1 MYINIAKHKKLRIYQ
16 KFLKQNLSHLSYAF
30 TDFQSL
36 KNKSFEPDENAFQE
50 DIYDTQKGDIQDI
63 DDYADRLNIDPDT
76 ICKAGYSRLPNKY
89 FKLGSPFIINN
100 HIGDNSTDRI
110 CQRDYICI
118 DNRILNPVGMY
129 VFTLLT
135 DDDFIEHQLE
145 KYWYALQDHTGLALN
160 RMLSYHVSSLTILV
174 TEKTL
179 EDLINHKS
187 TTLQIERLIINK
199 DYIENLNENRK
210 SSIMD
215 ISKFKNTTSNYD
227 RANTYGIIQCREH
240 TLNKIATAYRKF
252 DPKIIN
258 TIFLPYHE
266 KVITYHAYCNQQY
279 DIERYR
285 ISSDTFDNWP
295 KTMQNPIVAYVEK
308 SDEFNNNYLDQIEDF
323 MNTVNNQLARYL
335 YRHCK
340 ITINEK
346 QQLALMTNKDNLF
359 VNKIIHKINKYPDLL
374 LNKLT
379 IPSILIKN
387 NLVKSCNRSSIGN
400 PVNLD
405 LAPLSEFNSLNN
417 ILNIKTDIYFY
428 SKCKSV
434 DRAAFTL
441 NQKARN
447 LLFARSADFV
457 ERLPVKPIK
466 SVTGQKP
473 VDNDYWMPLIK
484 NQDTLFTF
492 ITNLRNADQPTI
504 YKTKNNMYI
513 TNRNGSAVPIN
524 LLKYPE

>member
-16 KFLKQNLSHLSYAF
+16 EFLKQNLSHLSYAF

-36 KNKSFEPDENAFQE
+36 KNKSFKTDESTFQK

-63 DDYADRLNIDPDT
+63 DDYADRLNIDPYT
-76 ICKAGYSRLPNKY
+76 ICKVGYSKSPDKY
-89 FKLGSPFIINN
+89 FKLGSPFIISN
-100 HIGDNSTDRI
+100 HICN
-110 CQRDYICI
+110 YICI
-118 DNRILNPVGMY
+118 DNRILNPVGIY

-160 RMLSYHVSSLTILV
+160 RMLNYHVSSLTILV

-187 TTLQIERLIINK
+187 TTLQIEKLIINK
-199 DYIENLNENRK
+199 DYIENLNENHK

-227 RANTYGIIQCREH
+227 QANTYGIIQCREH
-240 TLNKIATAYRKF
+240 TLNKIAAAYRKF

-258 TIFLPYHE
+258 TIFLPHHE
-266 KVITYHAYCNQQY
+266 KVITYHVYCNQRY
-279 DIERYR
+279 NIERHR
-285 ISSDTFDNWP
+285 ISSDTFNNWP
-295 KTMQNPIVAYVEK
+295 TTTMQKPITIYIVEK
-308 SDEFNNNYLDQIEDF
+308 SNEVNNDYLNQIKDF
-323 MNTVNNQLARYL
+323 MNIVNNQLARYL
-335 YRHCK
+335 YSHCE

-346 QQLALMTNKDNLF
+346 QQLTLITDNDNLF
-359 VNKIIHKINKYPDLL
+359 VNKIIHKINKCPDLL
-374 LNKLT
+374 LNKDT
-379 IPSILIKN
+379 IPNILIKN
-387 NLVKSCNRSSIGN
+387 NLVKSCNRSTIGD
-400 PVNLD
+400 PVDLN

-417 ILNIKTDIYFY
+417 ILDIKTDNYFS

-434 DRAAFTL
+434 NMTSFTL
-441 NQKARN
+441 NQKVRN
-447 LLFARSADFV
+447 LLFTRSVDFV
-457 ERLPVKPIK
+457 EQLPVKPIK
-466 SVTGQKP
+466 TITGQKSI
-473 VDNDYWMPLIK
+473 DNDYWMPLIK

-492 ITNLRNADQPTI
+492 IANLRNTDQPML

-513 TNRNGSAVPIN
+513 TNRNGSTEHIN
-524 LLKYPE
+524 LLKYSK